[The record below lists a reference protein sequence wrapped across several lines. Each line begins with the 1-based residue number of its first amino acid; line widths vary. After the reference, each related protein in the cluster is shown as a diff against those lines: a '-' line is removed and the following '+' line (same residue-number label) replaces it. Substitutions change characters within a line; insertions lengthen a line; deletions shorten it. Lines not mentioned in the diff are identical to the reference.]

1 MSRPRPEPR
10 IWAFTA
16 ALGLAVLLA
25 LLPLRGTD
33 ALVPVDLPA
42 WWFFALFVIA
52 IAAPLHFVFR
62 RQPWSVH
69 LEAVPLVLGMFFLE
83 PLTLLAV
90 VVLAT
95 AFAHGVVRR
104 QPVIRLA
111 FNVAASAAY
120 TLCAVS
126 VFRALAPVGSGVHL
140 EAWPAAFGG
149 VAVNDMVSC
158 VLVLA
163 VVSLNER
170 AWSWRSNLP
179 GIVFLIGVGQVNTFL
194 ALSTAAA
201 LKYDAATAW
210 AITVFVVLS
219 VAAVRTYHR
228 LADRHAALDKLYA
241 VARELGPIAAD
252 PTDLAPA
259 LIQLRRIIRAEKL
272 ELVMV
277 SDDPSFVT
285 VVAVFDDVDGERFD
299 ISDRELD
306 EQTRESLGS
315 TGMGREVIRRLNP
328 LTQRRARR
336 TDDRMAVP

>member
-1 MSRPRPEPR
+1 
-10 IWAFTA
+10 
-16 ALGLAVLLA
+16 GL
-25 LLPLRGTD
+25 
-33 ALVPVDLPA
+33 
-42 WWFFALFVIA
+42 
-52 IAAPLHFVFR
+52 VFG
-62 RQPWSVH
+62 
-69 LEAVPLVLGMFFLE
+69 A
-83 PLTLLAV
+83 
-90 VVLAT
+90 
-95 AFAHGVVRR
+95 
-104 QPVIRLA
+104 
-111 FNVAASAAY
+111 
-120 TLCAVS
+120 
-126 VFRALAPVGSGVHL
+126 
-140 EAWPAAFGG
+140 
-149 VAVNDMVSC
+149 
-158 VLVLA
+158 
-163 VVSLNER
+163 
-170 AWSWRSNLP
+170 
-179 GIVFLIGVGQVNTFL
+179 GVGQVNTFL

-336 TDDRMAVP
+336 TDDRMAVPVLGNERTIAVLSAYQRTGNIGAFDQA